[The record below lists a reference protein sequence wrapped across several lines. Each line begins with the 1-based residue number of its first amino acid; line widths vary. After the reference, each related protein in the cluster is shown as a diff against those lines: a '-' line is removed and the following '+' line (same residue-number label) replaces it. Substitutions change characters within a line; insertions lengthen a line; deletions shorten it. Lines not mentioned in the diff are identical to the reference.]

1 MLLPCEPEEP
11 ADEEDDEGTSMEPPF
26 DDEPLPL
33 PLPLLLPLLLAED
46 EPERDKLLCRLDSK
60 LDKL

>member
-33 PLPLLLPLLLAED
+33 LLLALLLA
-46 EPERDKLLCRLDSK
+46 DKLLCRLDSK